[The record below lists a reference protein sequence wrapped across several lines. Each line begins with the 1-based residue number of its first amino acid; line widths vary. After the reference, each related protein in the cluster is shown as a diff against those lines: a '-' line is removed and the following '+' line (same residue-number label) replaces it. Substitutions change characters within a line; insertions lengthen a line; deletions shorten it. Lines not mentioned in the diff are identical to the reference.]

1 MLVAAPHEW
10 ENRAHETQ
18 YYMSWQI
25 STYRKGRPIFSS
37 LIGLGSLTASWRTKR
52 KTTGPQT
59 CERGF
64 GLHWRIE
71 SLLEDSGE
79 SSPIPHAI
87 METIA
92 HVPANHA
99 DQSLTLHEL
108 LVLSYMG
115 EQHGRIIQASFDGE
129 ILVLQYSHLWSFEDA
144 DTAPVELFMRYNISQ
159 TVGLE
164 RSDACVRA
172 LAESVA
178 SMNL

>member
-1 MLVAAPHEW
+1 
-10 ENRAHETQ
+10 
-18 YYMSWQI
+18 
-25 STYRKGRPIFSS
+25 
-37 LIGLGSLTASWRTKR
+37 
-52 KTTGPQT
+52 
-59 CERGF
+59 
-64 GLHWRIE
+64 
-71 SLLEDSGE
+71 
-79 SSPIPHAI
+79 

-99 DQSLTLHEL
+99 DQSLTHEVRAIVNMMLIRTSQKPFRKYPIHPL

-115 EQHGRIIQASFDGE
+115 EQHGRVIQASFDGE
-129 ILVLQYSHLWSFEDA
+129 ILVLQYSQLWSFEDA